1 MALARNSVGH
11 YPKALFNP
19 QKNLQQKMPPP
30 PRAQGSDPSSF
41 RRDILILEKGSLS
54 ACGENFNRKAPVD
67 RSSSR
72 ARGTLPSPAAAAA
85 TELMLLRRS
94 WCCCDRAGAIATEL
108 VLRAA
113 RVPSRGVAASLLEVL
128 PGAPR
133 GGTRR

>member
-11 YPKALFNP
+11 YPKALFKP
-19 QKNLQQKMPPP
+19 QKNLLQKMPLP
-30 PRAQGSDPSSF
+30 PRGVTQVLTEEIFSEGKFVCPS
-41 RRDILILEKGSLS
+41 GG
-54 ACGENFNRKAPVD
+54 GENFNRKAPVD